1 MKTLAKNDVQNRMS
15 SSLDSISQRE
25 GITMNFIKKISEQ
38 NFKNKT
44 NPHQEIHSTAM
55 NVAMAAAVFLAVSVP
70 LFASETDDRIE
81 SSFTKSY
88 VYKTYL
94 KDEHIAINS
103 KDGVVILSGDVLDE
117 THKSMAQDTVE
128 ALSGVKSVENN
139 IVIKNDKSDTW
150 LKMKV
155 QTALVFHSNVNARNT
170 EVSVKN
176 GIVTLK
182 GKAQSQAQK
191 ELTSE
196 YAKDVEGVKGVRNE
210 MTMAKPDDTIG
221 EKIDDASIT
230 AQVKMTL
237 MMHKS
242 TGVIR
247 TSVTTNNGVVTLSG
261 QAKNDAE
268 RDLVTKLAE
277 DVEGVNNVVNKM
289 SVE

>member
-1 MKTLAKNDVQNRMS
+1 
-15 SSLDSISQRE
+15 
-25 GITMNFIKKISEQ
+25 MNFIKKNSDQ
-38 NFKNKT
+38 SLQNKT
-44 NPHQEIHSTAM
+44 NSQKNRHSTAM
-55 NVAMAAAVFLAVSVP
+55 NVAMAAAVFVATAVP
-70 LFASETDDRIE
+70 LFASDMDDKIE
-81 SSFTKSY
+81 ASFKKSY

-94 KDEHIAINS
+94 KDEHIVISS
-103 KDGVVILSGDVLDE
+103 KEGVVTLSGDVLDE
-117 THKSMAQDTVE
+117 SHKPMAQDTVE
-128 ALSGVKSVENN
+128 ALPGVKSVNN
-139 IVIKNDKSDTW
+139 TIVIKKDKSDTW

-155 QTALVFHSNVNARNT
+155 QTALVFHSNVNARKT

-176 GIVTLK
+176 GVVTLR
-182 GKAQSQAQK
+182 GQALNQAQK
-191 ELTSE
+191 ELTAE
-196 YAKDVEGVKGVRNE
+196 YTKDVEGVKEVKNE

-247 TSVTTNNGVVTLSG
+247 TSVSTTNGVVTLSG

-277 DVEGVNNVVNKM
+277 DVE
-289 SVE
+289 SVGHIVIK

>member
-1 MKTLAKNDVQNRMS
+1 MIFINKNSPQS
-15 SSLDSISQRE
+15 
-25 GITMNFIKKISEQ
+25 
-38 NFKNKT
+38 FKNKI
-44 NPHQEIHSTAM
+44 NPQKEIHSTAM
-55 NVAMAAAVFLAVSVP
+55 NIAMAAAVFLAVSIP

-81 SSFTKSY
+81 SSFKKSY

-94 KDEHIAINS
+94 KDEHITINS
-103 KDGVVILSGDVLDE
+103 KDGAVTLSGDVLDE
-117 THKSMAQDTVE
+117 AHKSMAQDTVE
-128 ALSGVKSVENN
+128 ALSGVKSVDNN
-139 IVIKNDKSDTW
+139 IVIKNDKSDMW

-155 QTALVFHSNVNARNT
+155 QTALVFHSNVNASKT

-176 GIVTLK
+176 GVVTLK

-191 ELTSE
+191 ELTTE
-196 YAKDVEGVKGVRNE
+196 YAKDVEGVKEVKNE
-210 MTMAKPDDTIG
+210 MTMENPDATLG

-242 TGVIR
+242 TGAIR
-247 TSVTTNNGVVTLSG
+247 TGVTTNNGIVTLSG

-277 DVEGVNNVVNKM
+277 DVDGVDKVVNKM